1 MQIFISWSG
10 EQSRQLAEAL
20 RSWLPKVVQSV
31 RPWMSKEDINAGS
44 RWSAEISRQLESC
57 QVGILCIT
65 PDNKNAPWLLFE
77 AGALAK
83 TIKNT
88 FVCPLLL
95 NVTAEQLPSP
105 LGQFQASIC
114 DRDGLFRV
122 LNSINLATDKDVI
135 PTGDLEEIFSV
146 WWPKLENQLNEILSI
161 QTVIPPKRSIEDLLS
176 EILENTREQL
186 RREELRIERSKMID
200 QEIGEILPTMREGLT
215 VDSPKISQILA
226 KLSEMNPLISQ
237 LDLTSSLPRI
247 DSSKLQQMFNSIE
260 NVQSFDRRFTS
271 ELLQNRRS
279 ESEPNE

>member
-10 EQSRQLAEAL
+10 ERSRLLAEAL
-20 RSWLPKVVQSV
+20 RSWLPKVIQSV

-44 RWSAEISRQLESC
+44 RWSAEISRQLEAC

-114 DRDGLFRV
+114 DKDGLFRV
-122 LNSINLATDKDVI
+122 LSSINLATEKDAI
-135 PTGDLEEIFSV
+135 QISDLEEIFSV
-146 WWPKLENQLNEILSI
+146 WWPKLENQLNEILII
-161 QTVIPPKRSIEDLLS
+161 QTETLPKRSVEDLLS

-186 RREELRIERSKMID
+186 RREELRIERLKVID
-200 QEIGEILPTMREGLT
+200 QELGAILPTMREGLT
-215 VDSPKISQILA
+215 VDAPKTTQILA
-226 KLSEMNPLISQ
+226 NLSEMNPLISQ
-237 LDLTSSLPRI
+237 LDLASSLPKI
-247 DSSKLQQMFNSIE
+247 DPLKFQQMINSLE
-260 NVQSFDRRFTS
+260 
-271 ELLQNRRS
+271 
-279 ESEPNE
+279 